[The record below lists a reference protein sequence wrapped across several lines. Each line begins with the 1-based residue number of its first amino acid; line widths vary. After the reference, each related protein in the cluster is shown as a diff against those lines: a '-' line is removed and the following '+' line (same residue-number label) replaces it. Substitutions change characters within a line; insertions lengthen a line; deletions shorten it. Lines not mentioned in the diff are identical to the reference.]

1 MPPPTRGEA
10 SPRAAERSASRVA
23 VPDRHHRQRLLPV
36 VGDDGQEALRASTVF
51 IAGCGALGTVAADL
65 LCRAG
70 VGTLVI
76 VDRDVVERSNLQRQ
90 TLFTE
95 RDADRGVPKAEAA
108 RLRLGQVD
116 AAIRVRAFVEDI
128 APDTIESLVEGC
140 DLILDGLDNFETR
153 YLLNDVAV
161 KHGLPYLY
169 GGAVGTTGT
178 TMPVLPRGGAGEAT
192 RVGFADA
199 DATPCLRC
207 LFPEPPAPGVLPTCD
222 TAGVLGPVTATIAA
236 RLATEAIKLVV
247 GDLASLDRTLRSD
260 DFWRNEHR
268 AMAIDDA
275 FQSFCPCCVERRFEF
290 LDGPVDR
297 ARPLCGRNAVQIRPD
312 RAVDLDLDQL
322 ASRLGDVGAARRG
335 DGVLA
340 IRLDAE
346 RSPSGDPV
354 ELTIFADGRTVVA
367 GDTDPAWAR
376 SVHARFIGT

>member
-1 MPPPTRGEA
+1 MPE
-10 SPRAAERSASRVA
+10 S
-23 VPDRHHRQRLLPV
+23 DRHDRQRLLPV
-36 VGDDGQEALRASTVF
+36 VGDDGQAALRASTVF

-70 VGTLVI
+70 VGTLVV

-95 RDADRGVPKAEAA
+95 RDAERGAPKAEAA

-116 AAIRVRAFVEDI
+116 ASIRVRAFVEDI
-128 APDTIESLVEGC
+128 APDTVESLVEGC

-178 TMPVLPRGGAGEAT
+178 TMPVLPKGGAGRGT
-192 RVGFADA
+192 RVRFADA

-222 TAGVLGPVTATIAA
+222 TAGVLGSVTATIAA
-236 RLATEAIKLVV
+236 RLATEAIKLLV
-247 GDLASLDRTLRSD
+247 GDLGSLDRTLRSD

-268 AMAIDDA
+268 AMAIDGA
-275 FQSFCPCCVERRFEF
+275 FQSSCPCCIERRFEF

-297 ARPLCGRNAVQIRPD
+297 ARPLCGRHAVQIRPE
-312 RAVDLDLDQL
+312 RPMEIDLDGL
-322 ASRLGDVGAARRG
+322 ATRLGETTLVSRG
-335 DGVLA
+335 DGVLS
-340 IRLDAE
+340 IRLDDE
-346 RSPSGDPV
+346 RSPSDRPV
-354 ELTIFADGRTVVA
+354 ELTVFADGRTVVA
-367 GDTDPAWAR
+367 GDDDPAWAR
-376 SVHARFIGT
+376 SIHARIIGT

>member
-1 MPPPTRGEA
+1 M
-10 SPRAAERSASRVA
+10 
-23 VPDRHHRQRLLPV
+23 
-36 VGDDGQEALRASTVF
+36 RASTVF

-90 TLFTE
+90 TLYTE
-95 RDADRGVPKAEAA
+95 RDADRGMPKAEAA

-116 AAIRVRAFVEDI
+116 AGIRVRAFVDDI
-128 APDTIESLVEGC
+128 APDTIEALVEGC

-178 TMPVLPRGGAGEAT
+178 TMPVLPRGGAGAAT
-192 RVGFADA
+192 RVRFTNVE
-199 DATPCLRC
+199 ATPCLRC

-236 RLATEAIKLVV
+236 RLATEAIKMIV

-268 AMAIDDA
+268 AMSIDDA
-275 FQSFCPCCVERRFEF
+275 FQPFCPCCIERRFEF

-297 ARPLCGRNAVQIRPD
+297 ARPLCGRHAVQIRPE
-312 RAVDLDLDQL
+312 RPVDLDLGAL
-322 ASRLGDVGAARRG
+322 AARIGGAAQATLA

-340 IRLDAE
+340 VRIVDE
-346 RSPSGDPV
+346 QSPSGRPI
-354 ELTIFADGRTVVA
+354 ELTIFADGRAVVA

-376 SVHARFIGT
+376 SVHARFVGT